1 MLFSF
6 EVKDGSAKCVFVY
19 REVKVNSYLFSVL
32 CVARISSSL
41 PREYSNKRVRD
52 DGVVQYSK

>member
-6 EVKDGSAKCVFVY
+6 GVNDGSAKCVFVY
-19 REVKVNSYLFSVL
+19 REVNSYLFSVL